1 MSDFHQQA
9 IEDVA
14 RATNWSSDDIK
25 LFIAQ
30 AGTEYDDGSDKAF
43 AYAVA
48 QRERVLELEAIV
60 TGLLRIYRDGDSP
73 REDHWIP
80 IMEAAFPQNSAP
92 EKAKP

>member
-14 RATNWSSDDIK
+14 EAIGVDPLLIRNGAK
-25 LFIAQ
+25 K
-30 AGTEYDDGSDKAF
+30 YPDGLS

-48 QRERVLELEAIV
+48 QRERVKELEAIV

-80 IMEAAFPQNSAP
+80 IMEAAFPQNSAS